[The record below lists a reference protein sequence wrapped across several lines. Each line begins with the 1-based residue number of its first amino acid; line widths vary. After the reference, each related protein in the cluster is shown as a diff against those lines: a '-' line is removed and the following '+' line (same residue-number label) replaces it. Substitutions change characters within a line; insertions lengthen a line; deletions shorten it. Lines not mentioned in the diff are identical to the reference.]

1 MFFFI
6 LISVN
11 SAIYEEDPT
20 RLNELVVDVESSL
33 LPAQEARKK
42 RLPIKAIL
50 NTFFIH
56 NSPF

>member
-1 MFFFI
+1 
-6 LISVN
+6 
-11 SAIYEEDPT
+11 AIYEEDPT